1 MKHSIQDY
9 SKFINGHYFRFIS
22 KMYKYSIQFIDP
34 GFMTALGKYFG
45 HKMD

>member
-1 MKHSIQDY
+1 MAII
-9 SKFINGHYFRFIS
+9 FELLV

-34 GFMTALGKYFG
+34 GFMTALGKYFV